1 MASRLFNILNL
12 GGGVQSSRVLL
23 GSCIGEITRFD
34 AAVFADTMW
43 EPARVYQNLD
53 FLRSESSKAGI
64 PLVVVTAGESIRE
77 EALHFMSSGRTGI
90 RGRYASLPM
99 FIKNTDGSRGR
110 MRRQCTSEYKIKIIE
125 QWIRGELLGLRKG
138 ERVPRGVT
146 VAQWFGISDD
156 EASRV
161 SFPGLYRVEKHH
173 ITTSRGKVVA
183 FEKRKWRPS
192 RWKRFVYPLLN
203 MMCNPNRTTV
213 DVRILPKRERRDD
226 CIKWLYGLYPDRK
239 FPRSAC
245 IGCPFHS
252 NREWLEMKLERPDEW
267 EDACRFDE
275 SARILDYEHMR
286 AANKSHGLPY
296 LHSQL
301 VPLRMADLG
310 GQGEKGGGCG
320 TVGDDQAGICDT

>member
-23 GSCIGEITRFD
+23 GSCIGEIVKFD
-34 AAVFADTMW
+34 AAIFADTMW
-43 EPARVYQNLD
+43 EPAAVYQNLD
-53 FLRSESSKAGI
+53 FLRSESDKAGI
-64 PLVVVTAGESIRE
+64 PLIVTGAGGNIRE
-77 EALHFMSSGRTGI
+77 EALHFMVSGLTSK

-99 FIKNTDGSRGR
+99 FVKNQDGSRGR
-110 MRRQCTSEYKIKIIE
+110 MRRQCTSEYKIKVVE
-125 QWIRGELLGLRKG
+125 KWIRETLLGLRKG
-138 ERVPRGVT
+138 ERVPPGVT
-146 VAQWFGISDD
+146 VIQWFGISDD

-161 SFPGLYRVEKHH
+161 SFPGLYRTEKHCV
-173 ITTSRGKVVA
+173 TTSGGKTITL
-183 FEKRKWRPS
+183 KKKKWCPS

-203 MMCNPNRTTV
+203 MMCNPNRTTA
-213 DVRILPKRERRDD
+213 DVRILPKRERRED
-226 CIKWLYGLYPDRK
+226 CIKWLFDRHPDRK

-252 NREWLEMKLERPDEW
+252 NKEWLEMKLERPDEW

-275 SARILDYEHMR
+275 SARIFDYDHM
-286 AANKSHGLPY
+286 KSKGKMHGLPY

-310 GQGEKGGGCG
+310 GRGEKGGGCG
-320 TVGDDQAGICDT
+320 TVSDGQEGICDT